1 MKAVIPV
8 RDIIPNPFQARKR
21 IPAKSVRALAE
32 EIKELGLW
40 TGSLKGRM
48 KNGKLQLCY
57 GHRRLQALKQLGWK
71 DVEVEIEDLT
81 DEEMAFQGM
90 AENMQRESLSDIE
103 KAEAIKVMIVQMH
116 RRGAKDS
123 DALKKVCR
131 ILGLSPGWIKDLLS
145 MTHLEPQVQR
155 AIRDKNIAGRTALE
169 AHRFGGKEM
178 VSTAIAHKL
187 PVHTISS
194 MAQKI
199 RRVPDEKVRAKV
211 KREVI
216 RGRLIKPEDV
226 DQKIRTLMKGRKR
239 RMPANLDAI
248 LEDGVRDMRTFNG
261 QIDSIM
267 IYQRY
272 LGSAGSVATTVHKEA
287 RKLITKLQRLA

>member
-103 KAEAIKVMIVQMH
+103 KAEAIKVMIAQMH

-131 ILGLSPGWIKDLLS
+131 ILERADGDEEIRWRKRMSRQNVPRKILALVHKDEDRRIQIWIRVRLGGQR
-145 MTHLEPQVQR
+145 MTEVAQAYGYRDGSGVHQV
-155 AIRDKNIAGRTALE
+155 IRRLE
-169 AHRFGGKEM
+169 ARAKEDRELGKHLGRL
-178 VSTAIAHKL
+178 T
-187 PVHTISS
+187 
-194 MAQKI
+194 
-199 RRVPDEKVRAKV
+199 RVP
-211 KREVI
+211 
-216 RGRLIKPEDV
+216 
-226 DQKIRTLMKGRKR
+226 
-239 RMPANLDAI
+239 
-248 LEDGVRDMRTFNG
+248 
-261 QIDSIM
+261 
-267 IYQRY
+267 
-272 LGSAGSVATTVHKEA
+272 
-287 RKLITKLQRLA
+287 KL